1 MEYHANPYNP
11 PVRKINILKILA
23 TSRFSAS
30 PLCIGHHVNIRRM
43 EVLGIF
49 AKSMQTATRSAPPAQ
64 HRDTKRAALEMEV
77 RRQTYFIGRPAEQPS
92 DRRK

>member
-1 MEYHANPYNP
+1 M
-11 PVRKINILKILA
+11 
-23 TSRFSAS
+23 
-30 PLCIGHHVNIRRM
+30 
-43 EVLGIF
+43 LGIF